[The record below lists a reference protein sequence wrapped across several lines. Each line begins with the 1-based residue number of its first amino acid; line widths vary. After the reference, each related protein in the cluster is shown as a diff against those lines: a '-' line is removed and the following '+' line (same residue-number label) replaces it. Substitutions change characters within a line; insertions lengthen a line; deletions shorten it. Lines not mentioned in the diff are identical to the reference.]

1 LIPNLRSFPFW
12 NTSEFPWIIELEA
25 KYEAIKNEFLHMRH
39 LVIQSHRNADRD
51 DVEIEERRPFRLGFQ
66 RYHSAKSDVVS
77 SGATDNATDKGNWNV
92 CYFYL
97 TGLEFEENI
106 KNCPTTAAFIR

>member
-1 LIPNLRSFPFW
+1 
-12 NTSEFPWIIELEA
+12 
-25 KYEAIKNEFLHMRH
+25 MRH